1 MKHIFNNSMK
11 FFIALVTTI
20 LFISCASNKNS
31 SNFEKLVYNSSRCFG
46 DCPIIHFQV
55 TSDKTLLLSKMK
67 ISRMSAQAAGDYSIK
82 KEEFKYY
89 KGKVS
94 DDLYNQMLAELV
106 TTDSVNLEG
115 PNCCDASMKTMIAY
129 YNGKRKYVKTMFP
142 SAEGKNL
149 FSILQK
155 ISESE
160 NLTETSEKFEFETE
174 ERRD

>member
-1 MKHIFNNSMK
+1 MK

-31 SNFEKLVYNSSRCFG
+31 TNFEKLVYNSSMCFG
-46 DCPIIHFQV
+46 NCPIIHLQV

-67 ISRMSAQAAGDYSIK
+67 ISRMSAQAADDNSLK

-94 DDLYNQMLAELV
+94 DDLYNQLLSELIKTDTLA
-106 TTDSVNLEG
+106 LEG

-142 SAEGKNL
+142 SAQGRNL
-149 FSILQK
+149 FSILRK
-155 ISESE
+155 ISETK

-174 ERRD
+174 LRRD

>member
-1 MKHIFNNSMK
+1 MRV
-11 FFIALVTTI
+11 FIALIISTI
-20 LFISCASNKNS
+20 ILGCASQKN
-31 SNFEKLVYNSSRCFG
+31 NMVFEKLVYNSSMCFG
-46 DCPIIHFQV
+46 DCPVIHFQV
-55 TSDKTLLLSKMK
+55 NNDKTLLLSMMK
-67 ISRMSAQAAGDYSIK
+67 ISRMSRQAAGDYSIE

-94 DDLYNQMLAELV
+94 DDLYNQLLAELV
-106 TTDSVNLEG
+106 TTDTVNLEG

-160 NLTETSEKFEFETE
+160 NLTETSEKIDFETE
-174 ERRD
+174 ERID